1 MCELEIYDTDGNV
14 EFPTARTGDRRPEI
28 EAFTDD
34 DIGFGVRNDGDG
46 TVYYLRFR
54 TRETESSRSDPYYA
68 RYSADDATSTSR
80 IQPFRDV
87 ADAVTQQAEH
97 DWGREIEDP
106 TDDLLKGRGLN
117 SVDVSDEE
125 ISVLERL
132 LEKDRRFSIDVPTPR
147 VAIEIV
153 THVGQATDSSAAYS
167 RTNEPVSGWD
177 LVVRTGPTSG
187 IKPGEEIREDWGH
200 EREEMQMERIED
212 ELESVRN
219 AVDTL
224 GDEHGLTTEQVR
236 QLVHDRI
243 PELRPPERTDRT
255 ATQSTPQR
263 QDERDGPANIRRVYL
278 ILVLVVGLFLLF
290 GVAVLLWGLP
300 G

>member
-1 MCELEIYDTDGNV
+1 MCELEIYDTGGNV

-28 EAFTDD
+28 EAFTGD
-34 DIGFGVRNDGDG
+34 DIGFGVRNDGNR
-46 TVYYLRFR
+46 TVYYLQFR
-54 TRETESSRSDPYYA
+54 ARETESSQPDTYYA
-68 RYSADDATSTSR
+68 RYSTDDGASTSR
-80 IQPFRDV
+80 IQPFRDG
-87 ADAVTQQAEH
+87 ADAVTQRAEH
-97 DWGREIEDP
+97 GWGREIEDP

-132 LEKDRRFSIDVPTPR
+132 LEKDRRLSIDVATPR

-167 RTNEPVSGWD
+167 RKNEPVSGWD
-177 LVVRTGPTSG
+177 LIVRTGPTSG
-187 IKPGEEIREDWGH
+187 IKPGEEIREDWEN
-200 EREEMQMERIED
+200 EREELRMERIED

-236 QLVHDRI
+236 KLVYDRI
-243 PELRPPERTDRT
+243 PELRPPERAERT
-255 ATQSTPQR
+255 ARSTPKR
-263 QDERDGPANIRRVYL
+263 RDERDNPAEIRRVYL

-300 G
+300 A